1 MKVRSECWRTWAG
14 GQQSSRRLRQGSHM
28 DVLQIMWVKQGLAKR
43 FRVKFVLHTNI
54 KTTWLCHLLYS
65 WYSHHVILF
74 VLGVQQSGAR
84 FKLGFFSV
92 IFLPD
97 TPLSLFGNSVVS
109 LGNKESSM
117 TGKIHNAFSI
127 PVFCTFI
134 LKHLRCR

>member
-54 KTTWLCHLLYS
+54 KTTWLCCLLYS

-74 VLGVQQSGAR
+74 VLGVRQSRAR
-84 FKLGFFSV
+84 LKLFFSV
-92 IFLPD
+92 IFWPN
-97 TPLSLFGNSVVS
+97 TPPSLFGNSVVS
-109 LGNKESSM
+109 LGNKESDM
-117 TGKIHNAFSI
+117 TGKIHNAFAI
-127 PVFCTFI
+127 PAFCTFI